1 MNETIAA
8 IATAY
13 GNAPVS
19 MIRVSGKDALAIVQ
33 SVFRGKDLAS
43 QSSHTLHYGHIESQG
58 EIIDEV
64 IVALYKAPK
73 TFTGEDVVEISC
85 HGGVYVTNRVLE
97 CLIVAGA
104 RMAEPGEFT
113 KRAYLNKRIDLTQA
127 EAVMDMIESQTA
139 SSLKLANHGLMGETK
154 RLIEQ
159 FKQKLLECI
168 AKIEV
173 NIDYPEYETELELT
187 NEILKPILNELLIE
201 MEDILTKAEVSRILK
216 YGVKTAIIGKPN
228 VGKSSLLNALLRQDK
243 AIVTNVAGTTRD
255 IVEGDV
261 NIGGIILHLM
271 DTAGVRIT
279 DDVVEKI
286 GVDKTIQALKE
297 SDLVI
302 LVFDYGDRL
311 DENDI
316 QLLNQT
322 QQKKRIIVINKN
334 DLQQSIDLSA
344 FDRYLLMSSFN
355 RNDIVKLEKEIKKMC
370 HIDDRMSIDA
380 SYIGNA
386 RHLAK
391 LKQAK
396 DHLMDALTSIQLNFP
411 IDIANID
418 IRNAWRA
425 LGEIIGEVDSE
436 QLINELFSK
445 FCLGK

>member
-58 EIIDEV
+58 ETIDEV